1 MINQSINWLIADVVE
16 LNSQLSG
23 LWHGRRIFLE
33 YELYEVGDRMAAAD
47 LKAISDQ
54 LNEDEHAALR
64 SEIFQLYLKDAP
76 AGAGKIVEF
85 AKQRGVTVGIDAV
98 MEFIEAMDDDEMDVE
113 LTTENLASVAGG
125 EMKT

>member
-1 MINQSINWLIADVVE
+1 
-16 LNSQLSG
+16 
-23 LWHGRRIFLE
+23 
-33 YELYEVGDRMAAAD
+33 MARAE

-76 AGAGKIVEF
+76 AGAGMIVEF

-98 MEFIEAMDDDEMDVE
+98 MDYIEAMDDDEMDVE

-125 EMKT
+125 NGKC

>member
-1 MINQSINWLIADVVE
+1 
-16 LNSQLSG
+16 
-23 LWHGRRIFLE
+23 
-33 YELYEVGDRMAAAD
+33 MAPAD

-76 AGAGKIVEF
+76 AGAGMIVEF
-85 AKQRGVTVGIDAV
+85 AKQRGMTVGVDV
-98 MEFIEAMDDDEMDVE
+98 LMDYIEAIEDDEMDME

-125 EMKT
+125 ATKQ

>member
-1 MINQSINWLIADVVE
+1 
-16 LNSQLSG
+16 
-23 LWHGRRIFLE
+23 
-33 YELYEVGDRMAAAD
+33 MAPAD

-76 AGAGKIVEF
+76 AGAGMIVEF
-85 AKQRGVTVGIDAV
+85 AKQRGVMVGVDAV
-98 MEFIEAMDDDEMDVE
+98 VDYIEAMDDDEMDVE